1 MIPPSL
7 SMGGAIGGSVDWTW
21 VGSVAAPAL
30 PEFPRCS
37 LRPIPEVPR
46 ISPLANA
53 ATAIPRTILIATLLY
68 RSLELASKLDSLN
81 KRGLRRN
88 RSARKNQTACRSGDI
103 TIMFLFALFVQDP
116 ITFAELK
123 LGWHDD
129 ILAFA
134 RNELPRLVFILLFA
148 FVLTRIV
155 DFFVKRMRRLA
166 DTQVERPQRGSELRT
181 LASILRAT
189 AYGIVGFIVLLH
201 VLKIL
206 KIDYTP
212 YLASAGVIGVGIGLG
227 AQSLFKD
234 IINGIF
240 ILVENQFN
248 VGDTVKIASLT
259 GTVEDLS
266 LRLTTLRDGDGTLY
280 FIPNSQIATV
290 SNQSRDFSVASL
302 NMVVD
307 ASADPDKVLEI
318 LRSVCAGV
326 RKDAAVN
333 TVILSDPSVPGIDS
347 ISGRAVTYPITF
359 QVKINQKDAVLRE
372 LRRRILQAFEEN
384 SIPLGTDPAN
394 LLLHP
399 RPDPTAPPAQQ
410 PLTSA

>member
-1 MIPPSL
+1 
-7 SMGGAIGGSVDWTW
+7 
-21 VGSVAAPAL
+21 
-30 PEFPRCS
+30 
-37 LRPIPEVPR
+37 
-46 ISPLANA
+46 
-53 ATAIPRTILIATLLY
+53 
-68 RSLELASKLDSLN
+68 
-81 KRGLRRN
+81 
-88 RSARKNQTACRSGDI
+88 
-103 TIMFLFALFVQDP
+103 MFLLALTVQDP
-116 ITFAELK
+116 FFAKIE
-123 LGWHDD
+123 GAWHDD
-129 ILAFA
+129 VLAFI
-134 RNELPRLVFILLFA
+134 EKDLPKLLFLLAIAFIL
-148 FVLTRIV
+148 TSIIN
-155 DFFVKRMRRLA
+155 FFVNRMRRLA
-166 DTQVERPQRGSELRT
+166 DTHMGNPQRASELRT

-189 AYGIVGFIVLLH
+189 AFAIIGFVVLLQALQ
-201 VLKIL
+201 VFGVRIEPL
-206 KIDYTP
+206 
-212 YLASAGVIGVGIGLG
+212 LASAGVVGVGIGLG

-290 SNQSRDFSVASL
+290 SNLSRDFSVASL

-318 LRSVCAGV
+318 LRAVCAEV
-326 RKDAAVN
+326 RKDATVN
-333 TVILSDPSVPGIDS
+333 AVILSDPSVPGIDS

-394 LLLHP
+394 LLLRP
-399 RPDPTAPPAQQ
+399 RTDPTAPPAQQ